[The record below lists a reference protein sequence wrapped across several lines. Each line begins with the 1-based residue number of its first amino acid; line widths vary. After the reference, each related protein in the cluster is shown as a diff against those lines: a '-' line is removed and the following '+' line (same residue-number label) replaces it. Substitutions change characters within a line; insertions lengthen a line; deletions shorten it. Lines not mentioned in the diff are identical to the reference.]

1 MKINAI
7 VNDFETVNGH
17 TAKARKIV
25 TLVDKAENAWLYGYI
40 EDPHILVYVT
50 IDGVF
55 LGVIE

>member
-17 TAKARKIV
+17 TAKARKTV
-25 TLVDKAENAWLYGYI
+25 TLVNEIKDAWLYGYI